1 MTKERRPPVRKKRI
15 GLRNEG
21 EAAGGKWRKRKEN
34 GGRGKKKGGKKTRR
48 RIWKE
53 NKEKNLNFY

>member
-48 RIWKE
+48 RI
-53 NKEKNLNFY
+53 